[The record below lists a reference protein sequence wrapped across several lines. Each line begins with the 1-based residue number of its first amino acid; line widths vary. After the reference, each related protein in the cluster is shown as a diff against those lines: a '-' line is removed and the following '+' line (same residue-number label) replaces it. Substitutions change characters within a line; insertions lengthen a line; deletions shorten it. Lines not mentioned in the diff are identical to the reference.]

1 MIMPRTELRSVCSL
15 LNEMIKSMLDLK
27 ERSLQDTL
35 SMFFVK
41 MNVFPIL
48 IKSLVQMPQE
58 DLNYSHTARVFEL
71 CACH

>member
-1 MIMPRTELRSVCSL
+1 MPRTELKAVCSL

-27 ERSLQDTL
+27 ERCLQDAL

-48 IKSLVQMPQE
+48 IKSLVQVPCE